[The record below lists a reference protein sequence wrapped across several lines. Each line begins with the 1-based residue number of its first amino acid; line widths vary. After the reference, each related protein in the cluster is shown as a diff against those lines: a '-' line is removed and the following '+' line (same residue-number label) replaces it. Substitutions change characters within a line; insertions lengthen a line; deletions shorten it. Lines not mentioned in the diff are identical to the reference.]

1 MTQPP
6 LKLCIIGFGIAGQLL
21 YLELLRNK
29 ISAKDIVILDENFM
43 GGALITQYGPVMS
56 NTPWLKTKTA
66 LTEYLPWSA
75 ESIQWGDSK
84 YQETEC
90 MPVRDIAAV
99 CFETAFKAAHQ
110 SEKITAKVTGIQ
122 FEEDTQVWKIQH
134 TFGELKSSQL
144 YLCHGATEKQLPLD
158 KPAIPLRIALDFQ
171 QLKNTVSAEKD
182 HVTVFGTAHSGTILL
197 KHLQELGIPTTA
209 IYNTPTPFQ
218 FARDGHYGGIKEGSE
233 KIADSILRG
242 EYTNITLISWN
253 DPLALYKALQKTTR
267 VIYSIGFSV
276 TPLGEFQKLP
286 YDSQTA
292 KIQIGPNCYGYGIGF
307 PGVTVL
313 EGVQHI
319 DVSVLSFQDQIR
331 RTLPQSLESA
341 RR

>member
-1 MTQPP
+1 MSQP
-6 LKLCIIGFGIAGQLL
+6 KICILGFGIAGQLL
-21 YLELLRNK
+21 FLELLRNK

-43 GGALITQYGPVMS
+43 GGALMTQYGPVLS

-66 LTEYLPWSA
+66 LQDYLPWST
-75 ESIQWGDSK
+75 ESIQWADSK
-84 YQETEC
+84 YQETDC
-90 MPVRDIAAV
+90 MPVRDIAHV
-99 CFETAFKAAHQ
+99 CFQTAFSAAQ
-110 SEKITAKVTGIQ
+110 QTEKITAKASGIQ
-122 FEEDTQVWKIQH
+122 FEEATQLWKIQH

-171 QLKNTVSAEKD
+171 QLKNTVSAEND

-209 IYNTPTPFQ
+209 VYNTPTPFQ
-218 FARDGHYGGIKEGSE
+218 FARDSHYDGIKEGSE
-233 KIADSILRG
+233 KIADCILRG
-242 EYTNITLISWN
+242 EYSHITLLSWN

-276 TPLGEFQKLP
+276 APLGEFQKIP
-286 YDSQTA
+286 YDPQTA
-292 KIQIGPNCYGYGIGF
+292 KVAIGPNCYGYGIGF
-307 PGVTVL
+307 PGVTTVG
-313 EGVQHI
+313 EKQYT

-331 RTLPQSLESA
+331 RTLPA
-341 RR
+341 TR

>member
-1 MTQPP
+1 MAQIP
-6 LKLCIIGFGIAGQLL
+6 KHCIVGFGIAGQLL
-21 YLELLRNK
+21 YLELLRNS
-29 ISAKDIVILDENFM
+29 ISSKDIVIIDENFM
-43 GGALITQYGPVMS
+43 GGALMTLYGPVMS
-56 NTPWLKTKTA
+56 NTPWLKTKSA
-66 LTEYLPWSA
+66 LNEYLPWSA

-90 MPVRDIAAV
+90 MPVRDIATV
-99 CFETAFKAAHQ
+99 CFESSFKAAAQ

-122 FEEDTQVWKIQH
+122 FEEATQVWKLQH
-134 TFGELKSSQL
+134 TFGELKSSHL

-182 HVTVFGTAHSGTILL
+182 HVTVFGTAHSGTVLL

-218 FARDGHYGGIKEGSE
+218 FARDGHYDGIKEGSE

-242 EYTNITLISWN
+242 EYTNITLLSWN
-253 DPLALYKALQKTTR
+253 DPLALYKALQKTTK

-276 TPLGEFQKLP
+276 ASLGEFQKLP
-286 YDSQTA
+286 YDTQTA
-292 KIQIGPNCYGYGIGF
+292 KVQIGPNCYGYGIGF

-313 EGVQHI
+313 EGKQFT